1 MKVEQRADGR
11 YIKTPDKVDQ
21 YLLRVVQRF
30 MEEEKEDNPATREAI
45 IEEAARRARNDNIV
59 AMKNIVVEESRR
71 FAQEEMKGIIEL
83 HLADI
88 VEELKAKLEEMKA
101 QQIQQRRFKIVID
114 EPTVEIFIPETI
126 KIHSTKD
133 IITINYN
140 GIEHDDV
147 DFVVTAQGFISS
159 INFKEMVLMPEDVV
173 TIKALVV
180 NA

>member
-1 MKVEQRADGR
+1 MQVQQKDNKR

-30 MEEEKEDNPATREAI
+30 MEEEKGNNPNTREAI

-71 FAQEEMKGIIEL
+71 FAQEEMKDIIEM

-101 QQIQQRRFKIVID
+101 QQIQQRRYKVVID

-147 DFVVTAQGFISS
+147 EFVVTTQGFINS
-159 INFKEMVLMPEDVV
+159 IGFKDMVLMPEDVI